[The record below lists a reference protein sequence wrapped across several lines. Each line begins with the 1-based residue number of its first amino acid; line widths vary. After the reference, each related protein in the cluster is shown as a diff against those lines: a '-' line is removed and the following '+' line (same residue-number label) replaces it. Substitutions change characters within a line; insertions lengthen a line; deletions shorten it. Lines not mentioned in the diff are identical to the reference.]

1 MFKRYSTTPYDGRNL
16 TILSIE
22 SISTP
27 QPTDIQADHL
37 RPIFTAVLTPGF
49 NITSDDTETV
59 NALLYSL
66 GFALRL
72 YQDEFTGDS
81 QLPLVLLQG
90 FLAVPIQF
98 ATMAWERT
106 NATSGSNGSEFAL
119 PADLET
125 TASIAEVTY
134 RAKAKPWT
142 VCVFMVLTAV
152 LLLWCNS
159 ILLWILTQKT
169 ASPNLSSFVEVDIG
183 SKSTYST
190 EPPTVDHV
198 ELATEVPIQD
208 WSTMLQRAGLG
219 NAGTARVVQSL
230 KDKRL
235 RVAGV
240 DCAADEKSLVLVTT
254 TGTGKDLLAA
264 GDLES
269 LKRGTVYG

>member
-1 MFKRYSTTPYDGRNL
+1 MFKRYSTTAYDGRNL

-183 SKSTYST
+183 SKST
-190 EPPTVDHV
+190 EPPTVDHA
-198 ELATEVPIQD
+198 ESATEVPIED
-208 WSTMLQRAGLG
+208 WSTMLKRAGLG
-219 NAGTARVVQSL
+219 NAGTTRVVQCL
-230 KDKRL
+230 KDKRI

-254 TGTGKDLLAA
+254 TGTEKDLLAA